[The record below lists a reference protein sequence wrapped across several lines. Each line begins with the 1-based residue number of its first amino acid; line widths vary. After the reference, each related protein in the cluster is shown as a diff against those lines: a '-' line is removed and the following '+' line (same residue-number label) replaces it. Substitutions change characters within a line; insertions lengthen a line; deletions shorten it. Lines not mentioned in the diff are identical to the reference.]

1 MGLLPVPD
9 IILAT
14 MAPKSTMGAM
24 KAMKAPVVK
33 SSTKAMKSGSKA
45 MTKGALAEA
54 LATSTDLKK
63 ADCTKV
69 INSLAEIVGK
79 EVKKTGKVILPGIA
93 MIKTR
98 VRPATKA
105 GKRMMFG
112 QEVVVKAKP

>member
-1 MGLLPVPD
+1 MGPDLLVAQLP
-9 IILAT
+9 T
-14 MAPKSTMGAM
+14 MAPKSTM
-24 KAMKAPVVK
+24 KAM
-33 SSTKAMKSGSKA
+33 KA

-54 LATSTDLKK
+54 LASGTDLKK

-69 INSLAEIVGK
+69 LNSLAEIVGK

-112 QEVVVKAKP
+112 QEVVVKAKPATTVVKAFPVKALKDSI